1 MKAKDVIKNMKE
13 LNPEEEIV
21 ILWWSKD
28 IFDTEESPITDDVW
42 SKVTKE
48 VDDNHLDFSSQVISE
63 EILNVL
69 REYEVSE

>member
-28 IFDTEESPITDDVW
+28 IFDTEESPISDDVW
-42 SKVTKE
+42 SKVTK
-48 VDDNHLDFSSQVISE
+48 LDFSSQVISE
-63 EILNVL
+63 EILDVL